1 MMMGFGFGGMF
12 LVWGALLALLAG
24 GAALLLYLA
33 TGVRVPVQTA
43 GPTARQ
49 ILDERLALGEIT
61 REEYDLILNRMAR

>member
-1 MMMGFGFGGMF
+1 MMMGVGFGGMLLF
-12 LVWGALLALLAG
+12 WGALLALLAC
-24 GAALLLYLA
+24 GAVLLFGLA
-33 TGVRVPVQTA
+33 TGARVPVQTA